1 MTWTPN
7 PTASVMLDP
16 TAKVSGVFEITWQGN
31 GNIYVGTHGAHVN
44 DDNAAIDF
52 RGESWLVSL
61 HFVRQSDGSYATS
74 PNGRPHVTRRQNWSD
89 ASPAA
94 SSAIVAAIAEAVEA
108 VTTDAD
114 IRAGERAD
122 AGQAIHSAERTAGE
136 LAEELAEQRAIIRKA
151 KRRIAA
157 NS

>member
-52 RGESWLVSL
+52 RGESWLVS
-61 HFVRQSDGSYATS
+61 
-74 PNGRPHVTRRQNWSD
+74 NGRPHVTRRQNWSD

-114 IRAGERAD
+114 IRAGECAD

-136 LAEELAEQRAIIRKA
+136 LAEQLAEQRAIIRKA